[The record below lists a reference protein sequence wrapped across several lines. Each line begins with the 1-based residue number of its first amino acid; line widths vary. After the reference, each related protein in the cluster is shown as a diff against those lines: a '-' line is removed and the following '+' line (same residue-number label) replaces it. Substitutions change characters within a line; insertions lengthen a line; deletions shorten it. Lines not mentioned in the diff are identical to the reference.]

1 MGVLDWSGLWFG
13 LALPAIVLMYL
24 FKRKYIDTLVPSHL
38 LWNRVLRNIE
48 ANRPW
53 QKLQNRLLLWLQ
65 LLVAAL
71 LVFAL
76 MQPFVWTSGS
86 RTGHAVIVVDTS
98 ASMSAAWGGGE
109 AENKPGSRLDR
120 AKEQLRSR
128 IGALGTGAEIT
139 LVRLGREPEVLLS
152 RERDRSAL
160 NRAVDGLAPDYGQ
173 AAYRETLSLA
183 EALTRD
189 DPEASVIVYTDG
201 RWPER
206 TDDLAAGGVPVEIA
220 AVNEGAEANA
230 AVEQFG
236 VKHGGGRQDMV
247 AGTAVVRNYR
257 NVSIQANLDLFGD
270 GKLLASKQITVEGGK
285 SLLVPFDE
293 LPSADVYRLS
303 LSPED
308 DYAPDNEAFAFLE
321 SGDEPDILFIS
332 PGNLFLEKAL
342 QLSGAR
348 VTRMNTVPAGTDE
361 AAAAGR
367 PALPGIKPDLIVI
380 DGAPPAFLQGEPW
393 AALLRQT
400 PLWTWGGDGKK
411 AALASGEVKS
421 VNHPVTRYLSFTT
434 PPTGELLD
442 QEVPAWG
449 KPILEIGGQ
458 PAAYAGTEA
467 GRKRLAFLFALED
480 SDLPLRPEFPILV
493 SNAVKW
499 LQSGQAAGLGRLTAG
514 TEVDI
519 PVPAEAEQAT
529 WVPVDGY
536 ALRSGTA
543 KLPAAR
549 KMGRVASRQT
559 SPGIPGLWRFEM
571 QGADGEKLAAY
582 QLEVA
587 ADPAESGI
595 PGGGQPFPIG
605 FSGDSAAPA
614 DSHGSEDAVGFK
626 EAEHSKPSGASPPQ
640 SRQSLVPLAALLA
653 LLVILAE
660 WGVYQ
665 RGRSI

>member
-13 LALPAIVLMYL
+13 LTIPAIVLMYL
-24 FKRKYIDTLVPSHL
+24 FKRKYIDTVVPSHL

-65 LLVAAL
+65 LLAAAL

-86 RTGHAVIVVDTS
+86 RTGHVVIVVDTS

-109 AENKPGSRLDR
+109 AENKSGSRLDR

-128 IGALGTGAEIT
+128 INALGTGAEIT
-139 LVRLGREPEVLLS
+139 LVRLGREPVVLLS
-152 RERDRSAL
+152 RERDRSVL

-201 RWPER
+201 RWAER
-206 TDDLAAGGVPVEIA
+206 TDDLESGGVPIEIV
-220 AVNEGAEANA
+220 AVDEAAEANA

-236 VKHGGGRQDMV
+236 VKDGGGLQDMV
-247 AGTAVVRNYR
+247 AGTAMVRNYR
-257 NVSIQANLDLFGD
+257 DDSIQANLDLFGD

-285 SLLVPFDE
+285 SLQVPFDE
-293 LPSADVYRLS
+293 LPSADVYRLR

-321 SGDEPDILFIS
+321 SGDVPDILFIS

-342 QLSGAR
+342 QLSGGR

-361 AAAAGR
+361 DVAVER
-367 PALPGIKPDLIVI
+367 PALPGNKPDLIVI
-380 DGAPPAFLQGEPW
+380 DGVSPAFLQEGPW
-393 AALLRQT
+393 AALLGQT
-400 PLWTWGGDGKK
+400 PLWTWGGEGKK

-442 QEVPAWG
+442 QEIPAWG

-514 TEVDI
+514 TGIDI

-536 ALRSGTA
+536 ALRSGAA

-571 QGADGEKLAAY
+571 QGTDGEKLAAY

-595 PGGGQPFPIG
+595 PGGGQLFPIG
-605 FSGDSAAPA
+605 LSGDSATPA
-614 DSHGSEDAVGFK
+614 DSHGREGADGSKD
-626 EAEHSKPSGASPPQ
+626 AEHSKPSSASPPQ